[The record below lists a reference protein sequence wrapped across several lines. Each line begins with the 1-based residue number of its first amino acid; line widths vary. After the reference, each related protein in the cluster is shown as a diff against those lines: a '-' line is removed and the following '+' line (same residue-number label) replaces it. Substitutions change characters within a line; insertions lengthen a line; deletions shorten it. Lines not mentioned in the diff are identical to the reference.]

1 MNVLR
6 NLKKHDK
13 LLKQIF
19 RETSNIDYN
28 PQLYPI
34 MMDKIQILK
43 RKFKLTIDLFN
54 SILTYDS
61 FNVETIF
68 LGALK

>member
-1 MNVLR
+1 M
-6 NLKKHDK
+6 
-13 LLKQIF
+13 LKQIF
-19 RETSNIDYN
+19 RETSNVDYN

-43 RKFKLTIDLFN
+43 KKFKMTIDLFK
-54 SILTYDS
+54 SISTPYGA
-61 FNVETIF
+61 FHVETIF